1 MSPTLKQTKKGNF
14 FPNRVNIDKSIDS
27 ENSQGRTQPSS
38 KYFKNNLISNS
49 KTFQLLSHNDVH
61 VPSLQQVFQTF
72 SFSDYN
78 NNTRK
83 LLIDNKSQIDSI
95 EKSESINFLKEL
107 EIRMK
112 DELSKYE
119 INKKTL
125 QYQKLMILRA
135 RFKFF
140 KIQKKY
146 VI

>member
-1 MSPTLKQTKKGNF
+1 M
-14 FPNRVNIDKSIDS
+14 
-27 ENSQGRTQPSS
+27 
-38 KYFKNNLISNS
+38 
-49 KTFQLLSHNDVH
+49 
-61 VPSLQQVFQTF
+61 FQTF

-140 KIQKKY
+140 KI
-146 VI
+146 